1 MLKRNITETL
11 MEKVIYNKQ
20 FWKTIKSLVLDKS
33 VVRDRINLTDKKKK
47 QSNQQQ
53 QNFELSSFQTS

>member
-47 QSNQQQ
+47 
-53 QNFELSSFQTS
+53 

>member
-1 MLKRNITETL
+1 
-11 MEKVIYNKQ
+11 MEKVMYNKQ
-20 FWKTIKSLVLDKS
+20 FWKTIKPLVLDKS

>member
-1 MLKRNITETL
+1 

-20 FWKTIKSLVLDKS
+20 FWKTIKPLVLDKS
-33 VVRDRINLTDKKKK
+33 VVRDRVNLTDKKKK
-47 QSNQQQ
+47 QSNQNLKQ

>member
-1 MLKRNITETL
+1 MLKGNITETL

-20 FWKTIKSLVLDKS
+20 FWKTIKPLVLDKS

-47 QSNQQQ
+47 
-53 QNFELSSFQTS
+53 